1 MTIMADAR
9 DDESRA
15 ASGEAHRATLAR
27 GGMLPPAAPGFDQ
40 IGQNCYLARMAKKKT
55 YSLYEAKT
63 QLSAIVRRVREGDS
77 VVVTVH
83 GKPVAEIRPI
93 PAAKQTLE
101 ERIVELTAKG
111 IITPAKKGPPFKI
124 RPVARRPGALKR
136 FLDERD

>member
-1 MTIMADAR
+1 
-9 DDESRA
+9 
-15 ASGEAHRATLAR
+15 
-27 GGMLPPAAPGFDQ
+27 
-40 IGQNCYLARMAKKKT
+40 MAKKKT

-63 QLSAIVRRVREGDS
+63 HLSAIVRRVREGDS

-83 GKPVAEIRPI
+83 GQPVAEIRPI

-111 IITPAKKGPPFKI
+111 IITPAKKGPPFVFKSI
-124 RPVARRPGALKR
+124 ARRPGALKR